1 MTAPNGKDIFTI
13 IQKICSFGP
22 RWMGS
27 EGAARAVKF
36 ITSEFKNSGLN
47 VEHQTFRY
55 LSYSPGKASL
65 VVKGQSLACEP
76 IALSQSTTAVLT
88 APMVHGGQCRPEDFE
103 ALKAK
108 GIEPCGSIV
117 LSENLRSF
125 VAYPYV
131 QAAGAA
137 GFVSL
142 TTLPSNCIRC
152 GCARL
157 DRKPGKIPAV
167 AIGGDDGRALVKELE
182 DGGRLEASLEV
193 EGRVEEKEGCNV
205 IGRKGNA
212 EAKKVLVSA
221 HYDSFWNGVHAMD
234 NAAGAATVIA
244 LSRHLP
250 ESVGNALEF
259 IVFGGEELGF
269 WGSSSYVQTFQTSL
283 DAIKAI
289 VNLDTFGSNR
299 SKLEIGATHDMIDL
313 CRTVADERQV
323 AVDCWNSPPRAASDQ
338 QSFVEKG
345 VPAIWLA
352 NCGTDQRY
360 HTALDVPAEMSP
372 ENIGRVAELAYALI
386 RKLTKKTDTKTGLTK
401 IGKQS

>member
-1 MTAPNGKDIFTI
+1 MNAPNGQDIFTI
-13 IQKICSFGP
+13 IQKICSIGP
-22 RWMGS
+22 RWMGT

-47 VEHQTFRY
+47 VEHQAFRY

-88 APMVHGGQCRPEDFE
+88 APLVYGGQCQPKDLE
-103 ALKAK
+103 ALKSK

-125 VAYPYV
+125 VAYPHV
-131 QAAGAA
+131 QTAGAA

-142 TTLPSNCIRC
+142 TNLPGNSIRC

-157 DRKPGKIPAV
+157 DREPGKIPAV
-167 AIGGDDGRALVKELE
+167 AIGGDDGRALVKGIE

-193 EGRVEEKEGCNV
+193 EGQVEEMEGYNV
-205 IGRKGNA
+205 IGRKGDTGA
-212 EAKKVLVSA
+212 DRVLVSA

-244 LSRHLP
+244 LSRHLTEP
-250 ESVGNALEF
+250 IGSALEF
-259 IVFGGEELGF
+259 IVFGGEEIGF
-269 WGSSSYVQTFQTSL
+269 WGSSSYVETFHSSL
-283 DAIKAI
+283 NKIKAI

-299 SKLEIGATHDMIDL
+299 SKVEIGATHDMVDL
-313 CRTVADERQV
+313 CRTVADERHV
-323 AVDCWNSPPRAASDQ
+323 AVDCWNAPPRAASDQ
-338 QSFVEKG
+338 HSFVEKG

-352 NCGTDQRY
+352 NCGADQRY
-360 HTALDVPAEMSP
+360 HTPLDVPAEMSP
-372 ENIGRVAELAYALI
+372 ENIGRVADLAYALI
-386 RKLTKKTDTKTGLTK
+386 RKL
-401 IGKQS
+401 I

>member
-1 MTAPNGKDIFTI
+1 MNAPNGQDIFTI

-22 RWMGS
+22 RWMGT
-27 EGAARAVKF
+27 EGAARAVDF
-36 ITSEFKNSGLN
+36 ITNEFKNSGLN

-65 VVKGQSLACEP
+65 VVKGQNVACEP
-76 IALSQSTTAVLT
+76 IALSQSTTEVLT
-88 APMVHGGQCRPEDFE
+88 APLVYGGQCLPEDLE

-125 VAYPYV
+125 VAYPHV

-142 TTLPSNCIRC
+142 TTLPGNSIRC

-157 DRKPGKIPAV
+157 DREPGKIPAV
-167 AIGGDDGRALVKELE
+167 AIGGDDGRALVTELE
-182 DGGRLEASLEV
+182 NGRSLEASLDV

-205 IGRKGNA
+205 IGRKGDTGA
-212 EAKKVLVSA
+212 YRVLVSA

-234 NAAGAATVIA
+234 NAAGAAAVIA
-244 LSRHLP
+244 LSRHLT

-269 WGSSSYVQTFQTSL
+269 WGSSSYVQAFHASL
-283 DAIKAI
+283 DTIKAI

-299 SKLEIGATHDMIDL
+299 SKVEIGATHDMIEL
-313 CRTVADERQV
+313 CRTVTEERHV
-323 AVDCWNSPPRAASDQ
+323 TVDCWNVPPRAASDQ
-338 QSFVEKG
+338 HSFVEKG

-352 NCGTDQRY
+352 NCGADQRY
-360 HTALDVPAEMSP
+360 HTPLDVPAEMSP
-372 ENIGRVAELAYALI
+372 ENIGRVADLAYALI
-386 RKLTKKTDTKTGLTK
+386 KKLL
-401 IGKQS
+401 

>member
-1 MTAPNGKDIFTI
+1 MNAPNGQDIFTI

-22 RWMGS
+22 RWMGT
-27 EGAARAVKF
+27 EGAARAVDF
-36 ITSEFKNSGLN
+36 ITNEFKNSGLN

-55 LSYSPGKASL
+55 LSYSPMKASL
-65 VVKGQSLACEP
+65 VIKGQNVACEP
-76 IALSQSTTAVLT
+76 IALSQSTPEVLT
-88 APMVHGGQCRPEDFE
+88 APLVYGGQCLPEDLE

-125 VAYPYV
+125 VAYPHV

-142 TTLPSNCIRC
+142 TTLPGNSIRC

-157 DRKPGKIPAV
+157 DREPGKIPAV
-167 AIGGDDGRALVKELE
+167 AIGGDDGRALVTELE
-182 DGGRLEASLEV
+182 NGRSLEASLDV

-205 IGRKGNA
+205 IGRKGDTGA
-212 EAKKVLVSA
+212 YRVLVSA

-234 NAAGAATVIA
+234 NAAGAAAVIA
-244 LSRHLP
+244 LSRHLT
-250 ESVGNALEF
+250 ESGGNALEF

-269 WGSSSYVQTFQTSL
+269 WGSSSYVQAFHASL
-283 DAIKAI
+283 DTIKAI

-299 SKLEIGATHDMIDL
+299 SKVEIGATHDMIEL
-313 CRTVADERQV
+313 CRTVTDERHV
-323 AVDCWNSPPRAASDQ
+323 AVDCWNVPPRAASDQ
-338 QSFVEKG
+338 HSFVEKG

-352 NCGTDQRY
+352 NCGADQRY
-360 HTALDVPAEMSP
+360 HTPLDVPAEMSP
-372 ENIGRVAELAYALI
+372 EKIGRVADLAYALI
-386 RKLTKKTDTKTGLTK
+386 KKL
-401 IGKQS
+401 I